1 MSKTV
6 KWILI
11 VVGILIF
18 LGLIIWLVLS
28 IQPSTP
34 QVIYQPGSGPTS
46 EPCVPFT
53 QGQYD
58 AAVKG
63 CQGKCNAQLAVP
75 VAGVF
80 LYGKCISNC
89 KSQINNGKGIVMC

>member
-18 LGLIIWLVLS
+18 LGLIIGLVFYF
-28 IQPSTP
+28 QPSSP
-34 QVIYQPGSGPTS
+34 AVIYQPGPGPTTG
-46 EPCVPFT
+46 PCVPFT

-58 AAVKG
+58 AAVKA

-89 KSQINNGKGIVMC
+89 KSQINNGKGVVMC